1 MDFLCFLVI
10 NLFGI
15 NSVLLSNVKPK
26 KLPLQ
31 DNYSQF
37 PTEKHITQWNTHLI
51 RSWYLNLFLS
61 LPSWIMHSLPVSIF
75 WKGKDQ
81 KNVKSQKSVHEKDKL
96 SNRFDDHWYPDYVR
110 YSKYNLSA
118 YFWSERLVHDNH
130 NWLLF
135 CFDKSQWL
143 GTPPPPFVFP
153 NLMPNAPFHSHPHEL
168 LSRLTPSSSQLCTAQ
183 KHSQDPTRAHVW
195 KLAFLSVFFIYL
207 FIRISFLFYFLTS
220 FVCVVWIL
228 FVFFPPTGA
237 TG

>member
-143 GTPPPPFVFP
+143 GTPPFCFP
-153 NLMPNAPFHSHPHEL
+153 KPHAQCPLSFSSPWIAIQTNTKLFTALHGSETLSRSHP
-168 LSRLTPSSSQLCTAQ
+168 SPCVKASFPFC
-183 KHSQDPTRAHVW
+183 
-195 KLAFLSVFFIYL
+195 
-207 FIRISFLFYFLTS
+207 FLFYFIYLS
-220 FVCVVWIL
+220 VYHFLSIS
-228 FVFFPPTGA
+228 
-237 TG
+237 